1 MKYIAE
7 GFIPLLFYFVIRQII
22 KIRHSDIH
30 EVNGRNPFPQYA
42 IIQLFQYYKQHVHNE
57 IEDAMTFQIT
67 NFIEEKKLAGEH
79 APDSI
84 EQFIKSLVAN
94 EIPDYQ
100 TSAWLM
106 AVRLNGMTD
115 LETASLTN
123 SMAQN
128 GEIIN
133 LDDFPNSV
141 DKHSTGGVGD
151 KTTLIAA
158 PLAAA
163 CGVPVIKFSG
173 RALDFTGG
181 TLDKLES
188 IPGFQTSLD
197 SQNIKKQANDIGL
210 VVAGAS
216 KDMAPADKI
225 LYALRDVTSTVD
237 SIPLIAAS
245 IMSKKIAG
253 GAANIVLDV
262 KFGDGAFMQNFN
274 DAKSLANAVVSIG
287 TKLGKKVRAI
297 LSSMDS
303 PLGQNVGNAMEV
315 IEAIEV
321 LKGKGNDEL
330 IELSVELAS
339 RMVALSRND
348 DDIDSIKAEALNRI
362 SDASALEKFKSMINA
377 QGGDERV
384 IDDYGIL
391 PHAEFRFSFT
401 AHKSGFISKILMR
414 QIGNLV
420 RQLGGGRLKKDDVID
435 PAVGLRFFK
444 WKSSPVEKGERI
456 ADAYYNNK
464 QHKELIESTLQ
475 SAIEISDSKGEIIPL
490 IRKII

>member
-1 MKYIAE
+1 
-7 GFIPLLFYFVIRQII
+7 
-22 KIRHSDIH
+22 
-30 EVNGRNPFPQYA
+30 
-42 IIQLFQYYKQHVHNE
+42 
-57 IEDAMTFQIT
+57 MTFRMPD
-67 NFIEEKKLAGEH
+67 FIEKKKLAGEH
-79 APDSI
+79 TPDSI
-84 EQFIKSLVAN
+84 EQFVKSLVAN

-100 TSAWLM
+100 TAAWLM
-106 AVRLNGMTD
+106 AVRLNGMTN

-133 LDDFPNSV
+133 LDDFPNSA

-151 KTTLIAA
+151 KTTLIAV
-158 PLAAA
+158 PIAAS

-188 IPGFQTSLD
+188 IPGFQTSL
-197 SQNIKKQANDIGL
+197 SSEHIKKQAGEIGL
-210 VVAGAS
+210 VIAGAS
-216 KDMAPADKI
+216 KDMVPADKI

-262 KFGDGAFMQNFN
+262 KFGDGAFMQNFD
-274 DAKSLANAVVSIG
+274 DAKSLANAMVSIG
-287 TKLGKKVRAI
+287 TNLGKKVRAI

-315 IEAIEV
+315 IEAIEI
-321 LKGKGNDEL
+321 LKCKGNDEL
-330 IELSVELAS
+330 RDLCVEIAS
-339 RMVALSRND
+339 QMIALSRGSD
-348 DDIDSIKAEALNRI
+348 DFHSIRPEALLSI
-362 SDASALEKFKSMINA
+362 SDGSALEKLKLMITA

-384 IDDYGIL
+384 IDDYGIF
-391 PHAEFRFSFT
+391 PHAEYRFSYT
-401 AHKSGFISKILMR
+401 APKSGFISKIAMR

-420 RQLGGGRLKKDDVID
+420 RQLGGGRLEKDDVID

-444 WKSSPVEKGERI
+444 HKNSNVEKGERI
-456 ADAYYNNK
+456 VDAYYNDK
-464 QHKELIESTLQ
+464 QHIAIIESTLQ
-475 SAIEISDSKGEIIPL
+475 SAIEISDTQDEITPL
-490 IRKII
+490 IREII

>member
-1 MKYIAE
+1 
-7 GFIPLLFYFVIRQII
+7 
-22 KIRHSDIH
+22 
-30 EVNGRNPFPQYA
+30 
-42 IIQLFQYYKQHVHNE
+42 
-57 IEDAMTFQIT
+57 MTFRMPD
-67 NFIEEKKLAGEH
+67 FIEKKKLAREH
-79 APDSI
+79 SPDSI

-100 TSAWLM
+100 TAAWLM

-123 SMAQN
+123 AMAQN

-133 LDDFPNSV
+133 LDDFPNSA

-188 IPGFQTSLD
+188 IPGFQTSL
-197 SQNIKKQANDIGL
+197 SSEHIKKQASDIGL
-210 VVAGAS
+210 VLAGTS
-216 KDMAPADKI
+216 KNMVPADKI
-225 LYALRDVTSTVD
+225 LYSLRDVTSTVD

-245 IMSKKIAG
+245 IISKKIAG

-262 KFGDGAFMQNFN
+262 KFGDGAFMQKYD
-274 DAKSLANAVVSIG
+274 DAKSLANSMVSIG

-303 PLGQNVGNAMEV
+303 PLGQNVGNTMEV

-321 LKGKGNDEL
+321 LKGNGNDDL
-330 IELSVELAS
+330 VELSVELAS
-339 RMVALSRND
+339 RMVALSRGD
-348 DDIDSIKAEALNRI
+348 DDFDSIKAEVLNRI
-362 SDASALEKFKSMINA
+362 SDASALKKFKSMITA
-377 QGGDERV
+377 QGGDERI

-391 PHAEFRFSFT
+391 PHAEFRFSYT
-401 AHKSGFISKILMR
+401 APESGFISKIAMR

-444 WKSSPVEKGERI
+444 WKSYPVEKGERI
-456 ADAYYNNK
+456 VDAYYNDK
-464 QHKELIESTLQ
+464 QHKELIESTLK
-475 SAIEISDSKGEIIPL
+475 SAIETSDSQGEITPL
-490 IRKII
+490 IREII